1 MLNRRGNAP
10 RSNRNTLVF
19 LAADRPRLED
29 LKQGVRQYLAWES
42 IKREMESDVL
52 NLDTYQRHQ
61 VRTKYE
67 EANKTVEARIP
78 ETYTWLLVPEQPDPR
93 QPDDLQEL
101 KLQPQP
107 QSTLTANA
115 SRRLRSEDML
125 ITQYAGTLLR
135 QELDRIPL
143 WRGNHVSLKDLADY
157 FARYIYLPR
166 LKNSEVLLDAIRNGL
181 ASILWQHDT
190 FAYADGW
197 DEAHQRYLGLKA
209 GQQVQVTLNAS
220 ALLVKPEVAA
230 AQFAADA
237 AATQAPAPLEATTIT
252 YPDLPLRT
260 SLSISEHGG
269 AALAEP
275 NSASAAPA
283 HAHLAGTTGQMMPTN
298 AAEKHY
304 HRFYG
309 SVKINPRLM
318 AGDAGK
324 IMEEV
329 VKHLTTL
336 YGASVQVTLEIQA
349 TLPNGA
355 PESTRRT
362 VEENCRTLHFDGFGF
377 EEE

>member
-1 MLNRRGNAP
+1 
-10 RSNRNTLVF
+10 
-19 LAADRPRLED
+19 
-29 LKQGVRQYLAWES
+29 
-42 IKREMESDVL
+42 
-52 NLDTYQRHQ
+52 
-61 VRTKYE
+61 
-67 EANKTVEARIP
+67 
-78 ETYTWLLVPEQPDPR
+78 
-93 QPDDLQEL
+93 
-101 KLQPQP
+101 
-107 QSTLTANA
+107 
-115 SRRLRSEDML
+115 ML

-135 QELDRIPL
+135 QELYRIPL